1 MAPCPFRA
9 TFFGLRESC
18 YARDR
23 CSIAL
28 WPLPRLC
35 DESGTVQT
43 ENRDKQPTLRQIK
56 TFTAEYVPIEDRV
69 RLNCVD
75 AQGMTFAFWL
85 TRRLSDNFVTVAAD
99 KIAEVATTK
108 GLGGASAHSATLNQL
123 EQQVARQ
130 ERAAAPSVAPV
141 KLADDQQ
148 AWLCHTIDF
157 VPTNDG
163 FNLLFKS
170 HQDIAEIYAMSLSI
184 QDFRNV
190 LDVLF
195 RTYAKATWATAA
207 FPNWLREDDKI
218 DPSISLLN

>member
-9 TFFGLRESC
+9 TLFWFTRKLLC
-18 YARDR
+18 ARQVFD
-23 CSIAL
+23 SSVA
-28 WPLPRLC
+28 LPRPC

-43 ENRDKQPTLRQIK
+43 ETRENQPSLRQIK

-130 ERAAAPSVAPV
+130 ERAAAPSVASV

-148 AWLCHTIDF
+148 AWLCHSIDF

-195 RTYAKATWATAA
+195 LTYAKATWATAA